1 MLLKDMADKRDG
13 TLPDACANCPHRKAV
28 GA

>member
-1 MLLKDMADKRDG
+1 MADKRDS